1 MANEGTEKPTGWSGF
16 ARFTLDDLAV
26 LQPGLTVLMPLVGQR
41 YWKLY
46 YAAKAGSWDM
56 TLYQAQQVREL
67 METAMITRP
76 EYAKDLEAFLEGY
89 LEPIEEAI
97 EEKDWE
103 AFEEAYNAARPRHPA
118 RSENWPA
125 LRWFDFLK
133 RVFRSQ
139 PVVVRGALGFG
150 LKPVAQAMHSHGLVA
165 TQWGSGPVDGLG
177 AMIGAWW
184 SYDEASKKHV
194 RVKDIDLMQEIQRYN
209 EVDCK
214 VMMEIVRHLRRSR

>member
-26 LQPGLTVLMPLVGQR
+26 LQPGLAVLMPLVGQR

-56 TLYQAQQVREL
+56 TLHQAQQVREL
-67 METAMITRP
+67 METCMITRP

-103 AFEEAYNAARPRHPA
+103 AFEEAYNDGIIGSKMYHDRNE
-118 RSENWPA
+118 RSFITWKLP
-125 LRWFDFLK
+125 DY
-133 RVFRSQ
+133 
-139 PVVVRGALGFG
+139 P
-150 LKPVAQAMHSHGLVA
+150 P
-165 TQWGSGPVDGLG
+165 P
-177 AMIGAWW
+177 
-184 SYDEASKKHV
+184 
-194 RVKDIDLMQEIQRYN
+194 DLEMN
-209 EVDCK
+209 PSD
-214 VMMEIVRHLRRSR
+214 S